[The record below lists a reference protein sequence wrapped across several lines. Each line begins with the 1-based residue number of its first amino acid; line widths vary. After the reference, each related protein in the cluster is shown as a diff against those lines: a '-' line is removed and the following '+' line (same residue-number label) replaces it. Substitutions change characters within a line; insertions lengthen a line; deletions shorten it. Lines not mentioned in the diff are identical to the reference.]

1 METEKLVAQ
10 TWQKSKL
17 FFKALLIG
25 ILILLLLIPSYFVQ
39 ELIQEREQRQKEAYE
54 EVSSKWAGMQTI
66 TGPVLVLPY
75 TEALAN
81 VSGPPTIL
89 RKQAYLLPDKLSI
102 TGQMKPEE
110 RHRGIYQ
117 VMLYS
122 SILNISGQFNE
133 IPLKQLRIDAS
144 NVLWNEAYICINLQ
158 DPRGLKEEMQLKWND
173 SLITLN
179 PSTINNAV
187 MKDAF
192 IAPVNVSPEGNIS
205 FSSQLQF
212 NGSRELQFTPVG
224 KETTVKLTSSWT
236 EPSFTGGQLPEYQVG
251 KDGFSATWKSLSHT
265 RSYPQ
270 SWKET
275 SYNLASASFGTGL
288 FIPVNGY
295 QKTMRSVKYAIL
307 CIVLTFAAFFIIEM
321 VNKKSVHPIQYAL
334 VGAALILFYTL
345 LLSFSEYIGFNFAY
359 ILATIATVGLIGWFI
374 KGVLSSGKLSWL
386 LSLLLVLLYGY
397 IFTILQLQD
406 YSLLLGSI
414 GLFITLGV
422 IMHFS
427 RKIQW

>member
-1 METEKLVAQ
+1 METTVAQ
-10 TWQKSKL
+10 AWQKSKL

-25 ILILLLLIPSYFVQ
+25 ILVLLLLIPAYFVE
-39 ELIQEREQRQKEAYE
+39 ELIKEREQRQKDAYE
-54 EVSSKWAGMQTI
+54 EVSSKWAGSQII

-75 TEALAN
+75 AETVAN

-89 RKQAYLLPDKLSI
+89 RKQAYLLPDKLTI
-102 TGQMKPEE
+102 TGDMKPEE

-122 SILNISGQFNE
+122 STLNISGKFSE

-144 NVLWNEAYICINLQ
+144 SVLWNEAYVCVNLQ

-173 SLITLN
+173 SLVTLN
-179 PSTINNAV
+179 PSAVNNAV

-192 IAPVNVSPEGNIS
+192 IAPVNVSPEGAIS

-212 NGSRELQFTPVG
+212 NGSHELLFTPVG
-224 KETTVKLTSSWT
+224 KETTVKLSSPWK
-236 EPSFTGGQLPEYQVG
+236 EPSFTGVQLPEYQINRE
-251 KDGFSATWKSLSHT
+251 GFSASWKSLSHT

-275 SYNLASASFGTGL
+275 SYDLTNASFGTGL

-334 VGAALILFYTL
+334 VGAALLLFYTL
-345 LLSFSEYIGFNFAY
+345 LLSFSEYIGFNIAY
-359 ILATIATVGLIGWFI
+359 ILATVATVGLIGWFI
-374 KGVLSSGKLSWL
+374 KGVLSSGRLSWL

-422 IMHFS
+422 IMHYS

>member
-1 METEKLVAQ
+1 METTVAQ
-10 TWQKSKL
+10 AWQKSKL

-25 ILILLLLIPSYFVQ
+25 ILVLLLLIPAYFVE
-39 ELIQEREQRQKEAYE
+39 ELIKEREQRQKDAYE
-54 EVSSKWAGMQTI
+54 EVSSKWAGSQII

-75 TEALAN
+75 TETVAN

-89 RKQAYLLPDKLSI
+89 RKQAYLLPDKLTI
-102 TGQMKPEE
+102 TGDMKPEE

-122 SILNISGQFNE
+122 STLNISGKFNE

-144 NVLWNEAYICINLQ
+144 SVLWNEAYVCINLQ

-173 SLITLN
+173 SLVTLN
-179 PSTINNAV
+179 PSAINNAV

-192 IAPVNVSPEGNIS
+192 IAPVNVSSEGAIS

-212 NGSRELQFTPVG
+212 NGSHELLFTPVG
-224 KETTVKLTSSWT
+224 KETTVKLNSTWK
-236 EPSFTGGQLPEYQVG
+236 EPSFTGVQLPEYQIN
-251 KDGFSATWKSLSHT
+251 KDGFSASWKSLSHT

-275 SYNLASASFGTGL
+275 SYDLTNASFGTGL

-334 VGAALILFYTL
+334 VGAALLLFYTL
-345 LLSFSEYIGFNFAY
+345 LLSFSEYIGFNIAY
-359 ILATIATVGLIGWFI
+359 ILATVATVSLIGWFI
-374 KGVLSSGKLSWL
+374 KGVLSSGRLSWL

-422 IMHFS
+422 IMHYS

>member
-1 METEKLVAQ
+1 METTVAQ
-10 TWQKSKL
+10 AWQKSKL

-25 ILILLLLIPSYFVQ
+25 ILVLLLLIPAYFVE
-39 ELIQEREQRQKEAYE
+39 ELIKEREQRQKDAYE
-54 EVSSKWAGMQTI
+54 EVSSKWAGSQII

-75 TEALAN
+75 TETVAN
-81 VSGPPTIL
+81 ISGPPAIL
-89 RKQAYLLPDKLSI
+89 RKQAYLLPDKLTI
-102 TGQMKPEE
+102 TGDMKPEE

-122 SILNISGQFNE
+122 STLNISGKFNE

-144 NVLWNEAYICINLQ
+144 SVLWNEAYVCINLQ

-173 SLITLN
+173 SLVTLN
-179 PSTINNAV
+179 PSAINNAV

-192 IAPVNVSPEGNIS
+192 IAPVNVSPEGAIS
-205 FSSQLQF
+205 FSSLLQF
-212 NGSRELQFTPVG
+212 NGSHELLFSPVG
-224 KETTVKLTSSWT
+224 KETTVKLNSAWK
-236 EPSFTGGQLPEYQVG
+236 EPSFTGGQLPEYQINR
-251 KDGFSATWKSLSHT
+251 DGFSASWKSLSHT

-275 SYNLASASFGTGL
+275 SYDLTNASFGTGL

-334 VGAALILFYTL
+334 VGAALLLFYTL
-345 LLSFSEYIGFNFAY
+345 LLSFSEYIGFNIAY
-359 ILATIATVGLIGWFI
+359 ILATVATVGLIGWFI
-374 KGVLSSGKLSWL
+374 KGVLSSGRLSWL

-422 IMHFS
+422 IMHYS

>member
-25 ILILLLLIPSYFVQ
+25 ILILLLLIPSFFVQ
-39 ELIQEREQRQKEAYE
+39 ELIREREQRQKEAYE
-54 EVSSKWAGMQTI
+54 EVSSKWAGTQTI

-89 RKQAYLLPDKLSI
+89 RKQAYILPDKLSI

-122 SILNISGQFNE
+122 STLNISGQFNE
-133 IPLKQLRIDAS
+133 IPLKQLRIDPS
-144 NVLWNEAYICINLQ
+144 NILWNEAYVCINLQ

-192 IAPVNVSPEGNIS
+192 IAPVNASAEGAIS

-212 NGSRELQFTPVG
+212 NGSRELLFTPVG
-224 KETTVKLTSSWT
+224 KETTVKLTSAWT
-236 EPSFTGGQLPEYQVG
+236 EPSFTGGQLPEYQIG

-270 SWKET
+270 AWKET
-275 SYNLASASFGTGL
+275 SYNLTAASFGSGL

-295 QKTMRSVKYAIL
+295 QKTMRSVKHAIL

-359 ILATIATVGLIGWFI
+359 ILATVATVGLIGWFI

>member
-54 EVSSKWAGMQTI
+54 EVSSKWAGIQTI

-75 TEALAN
+75 TEAVAN
-81 VSGPPTIL
+81 ISGPPTIL

-192 IAPVNVSPEGNIS
+192 IAPVNVSPGGNIS

-224 KETTVKLTSSWT
+224 KETTVKLTSTWT

-359 ILATIATVGLIGWFI
+359 ILATVATVGLIGWFI

>member
-1 METEKLVAQ
+1 METETFVSQ

-25 ILILLLLIPSYFVQ
+25 ILVLLLLIPSYFVQ
-39 ELIQEREQRQKEAYE
+39 ELIREREQRQKDAYE
-54 EVSSKWAGMQTI
+54 EVSSKWAGSQII

-75 TEALAN
+75 TETVTN

-102 TGQMKPEE
+102 TGDMKPEE

-122 SILNISGQFNE
+122 STLNISGKFNE
-133 IPLKQLRIDAS
+133 IPLKQLRINVSD
-144 NVLWNEAYICINLQ
+144 VLWNEAYVCIDLQ

-179 PSTINNAV
+179 PSAINNAV
-187 MKDAF
+187 MKNAF
-192 IAPVNVSPEGNIS
+192 VAPVNVSPEGAIS

-212 NGSRELQFTPVG
+212 NGSHELLFTPVG
-224 KETTVKLTSSWT
+224 KETTVKLNSAWK
-236 EPSFTGGQLPEYQVG
+236 EPSFTGGQLPEYQIS
-251 KDGFSATWKSLSHT
+251 KDGFAASWKSLSHT

-275 SYNLASASFGTGL
+275 SYDLTNASFGAGL

-334 VGAALILFYTL
+334 VGAALLLFYTL
-345 LLSFSEYIGFNFAY
+345 LLSFSEYIGFNLAY
-359 ILATIATVGLIGWFI
+359 ILATAATVGLIGWFI

-422 IMHFS
+422 IMHYS

>member
-1 METEKLVAQ
+1 METTVAQ
-10 TWQKSKL
+10 AWQKSKL

-25 ILILLLLIPSYFVQ
+25 ILVLLLLIPAYFVE
-39 ELIQEREQRQKEAYE
+39 ELIKEREQRQKDAYE
-54 EVSSKWAGMQTI
+54 EVSSKWAGSQII

-75 TEALAN
+75 TETVAN
-81 VSGPPTIL
+81 ISGPPAIL
-89 RKQAYLLPDKLSI
+89 RKQAYLLPDKLTI
-102 TGQMKPEE
+102 TGDMKPEE

-122 SILNISGQFNE
+122 STLNISGKFNE

-144 NVLWNEAYICINLQ
+144 SVLWNEAYVCINLQ

-173 SLITLN
+173 SLVTLN
-179 PSTINNAV
+179 PSAINNAV

-192 IAPVNVSPEGNIS
+192 IAPVNVSPEGAIS
-205 FSSQLQF
+205 FSSRLQF
-212 NGSRELQFTPVG
+212 NGSHELLFTPVG
-224 KETTVKLTSSWT
+224 KETTVKLSSPWK
-236 EPSFTGGQLPEYQVG
+236 EPSFTGVQLPEYQINR
-251 KDGFSATWKSLSHT
+251 DGFSASWKSLSHT

-275 SYNLASASFGTGL
+275 SYDLTNASFGTGL

-334 VGAALILFYTL
+334 VGAALLLFYTL
-345 LLSFSEYIGFNFAY
+345 LLSFSEYIGFNIAY
-359 ILATIATVGLIGWFI
+359 ILATVATVGLIGWFI
-374 KGVLSSGKLSWL
+374 KGVLSSGRLSWL

-422 IMHFS
+422 IMHYS

>member
-1 METEKLVAQ
+1 METTVAQ
-10 TWQKSKL
+10 AWQKSKL

-25 ILILLLLIPSYFVQ
+25 ILVLLLLIPAYFVE
-39 ELIQEREQRQKEAYE
+39 ELIKEREQRQKDAYE
-54 EVSSKWAGMQTI
+54 EVSSKWAGSQII

-75 TEALAN
+75 AETVAN

-89 RKQAYLLPDKLSI
+89 RKQAYLLPDKLTI
-102 TGQMKPEE
+102 TGDMKPEE

-122 SILNISGQFNE
+122 STLNISGKFNE

-144 NVLWNEAYICINLQ
+144 SVLWNEAYVCINLQ

-173 SLITLN
+173 SLVTLN
-179 PSTINNAV
+179 PSAVNNAV

-192 IAPVNVSPEGNIS
+192 IAPVNVSPEGAIS

-212 NGSRELQFTPVG
+212 NGSHELLFTPVG
-224 KETTVKLTSSWT
+224 KETTVKLSSPWK
-236 EPSFTGGQLPEYQVG
+236 EPSFTGVQLPEYQITR
-251 KDGFSATWKSLSHT
+251 DGFSASWKSLSHT

-270 SWKET
+270 LWKET
-275 SYNLASASFGTGL
+275 SYDLTNASFGTGL

-334 VGAALILFYTL
+334 VGAALLLFYTL
-345 LLSFSEYIGFNFAY
+345 LLSFSEYIGFNIAY
-359 ILATIATVGLIGWFI
+359 ILATVATVGLIGWFI
-374 KGVLSSGKLSWL
+374 KGVLSSGRLSWL

-422 IMHFS
+422 IMHYS

>member
-1 METEKLVAQ
+1 METTVAQ
-10 TWQKSKL
+10 AWQKSKL

-25 ILILLLLIPSYFVQ
+25 ILVLLLLIPAYFVE
-39 ELIQEREQRQKEAYE
+39 ELIKEREQRQKDAYE
-54 EVSSKWAGMQTI
+54 EVSSKWAGSQII

-75 TEALAN
+75 AETVAN

-89 RKQAYLLPDKLSI
+89 RKQAYLLPDKLTI
-102 TGQMKPEE
+102 TGDMKPEE

-122 SILNISGQFNE
+122 STLNISGKFNE

-144 NVLWNEAYICINLQ
+144 SVLWNEAYVCINLQ

-173 SLITLN
+173 SLVTLN
-179 PSTINNAV
+179 PSAVNNAV

-192 IAPVNVSPEGNIS
+192 IAPVNVSPEGAIS
-205 FSSQLQF
+205 FSSRLQF
-212 NGSRELQFTPVG
+212 NGSHELLFTPVG
-224 KETTVKLTSSWT
+224 KETTVKLSSPWK
-236 EPSFTGGQLPEYQVG
+236 EPSFTGVQLPEYQITR
-251 KDGFSATWKSLSHT
+251 DGFSASWKSLSHT

-275 SYNLASASFGTGL
+275 SYDLTNASFGTGL

-334 VGAALILFYTL
+334 VGAALLLFYTL
-345 LLSFSEYIGFNFAY
+345 LLSFSEYIGFNIAY
-359 ILATIATVGLIGWFI
+359 ILATVATVGLIGWFI
-374 KGVLSSGKLSWL
+374 KGVLSSGRLSWL

-422 IMHFS
+422 IMHYS

>member
-1 METEKLVAQ
+1 METTVAQ
-10 TWQKSKL
+10 AWQKSKL

-25 ILILLLLIPSYFVQ
+25 ILVLLLLIPAYFVE
-39 ELIQEREQRQKEAYE
+39 ELIKEREQRQKDAYE
-54 EVSSKWAGMQTI
+54 EVSSKWAGSQII

-75 TEALAN
+75 AETVAN

-89 RKQAYLLPDKLSI
+89 RKQAYLLPDKLTI
-102 TGQMKPEE
+102 TGDMKPEE

-122 SILNISGQFNE
+122 STLNISGKFNE

-144 NVLWNEAYICINLQ
+144 SVLWNEAYVCINLQ

-173 SLITLN
+173 SLVTLN
-179 PSTINNAV
+179 PSAVNNAV

-192 IAPVNVSPEGNIS
+192 IAPVNVSPEGAIS

-212 NGSRELQFTPVG
+212 NGSHELLFTPVG
-224 KETTVKLTSSWT
+224 KETTVKLSSPWK
-236 EPSFTGGQLPEYQVG
+236 EPSFTGVQLPEYQITR
-251 KDGFSATWKSLSHT
+251 DGFSASWKSLSHT

-275 SYNLASASFGTGL
+275 SYDLTNASFGTGL

-334 VGAALILFYTL
+334 VGAALLLFYTL
-345 LLSFSEYIGFNFAY
+345 LLSFSEYIGFNIAY
-359 ILATIATVGLIGWFI
+359 ILATVATVGLIGWFI
-374 KGVLSSGKLSWL
+374 KGVLSSGRLSWL

-422 IMHFS
+422 IMHYS

>member
-10 TWQKSKL
+10 TWQKSKF

-122 SILNISGQFNE
+122 STLNISGQFNE
-133 IPLKQLRIDAS
+133 IPLKQLRIDAF

-275 SYNLASASFGTGL
+275 SYNLASASFGSGL

-295 QKTMRSVKYAIL
+295 QKIMRSVKYAIL

-359 ILATIATVGLIGWFI
+359 ILATVATVGLIGWFI

>member
-75 TEALAN
+75 TEAVAN
-81 VSGPPTIL
+81 LSSTPTIL

-122 SILNISGQFNE
+122 STLNISGQFNE

-144 NVLWNEAYICINLQ
+144 NVLWNEAYICINLL

-179 PSTINNAV
+179 PSTVNNAV

-192 IAPVNVSPEGNIS
+192 IAPVNVSPNGNIS

-224 KETTVKLTSSWT
+224 KETTVKLTSPWT

-359 ILATIATVGLIGWFI
+359 ILATVATVGLIGWFI

>member
-1 METEKLVAQ
+1 METTVAQ
-10 TWQKSKL
+10 AWQKSKL

-25 ILILLLLIPSYFVQ
+25 ILVLLLLIPAYFVE
-39 ELIQEREQRQKEAYE
+39 ELIKEREQRQKDAYE
-54 EVSSKWAGMQTI
+54 EVSSKWAGSQII

-75 TEALAN
+75 AEIVAN

-89 RKQAYLLPDKLSI
+89 RKQAYLLPDKLTI
-102 TGQMKPEE
+102 TGDMKPEE

-122 SILNISGQFNE
+122 STLNISGKFSE

-144 NVLWNEAYICINLQ
+144 SVLWNEAYVCVNLQ

-173 SLITLN
+173 SLVTLN
-179 PSTINNAV
+179 PSAVNNAV

-192 IAPVNVSPEGNIS
+192 IAPVNVSPEGAIS

-212 NGSRELQFTPVG
+212 NGSHELLFTPVG
-224 KETTVKLTSSWT
+224 KETTVKLSSPWK
-236 EPSFTGGQLPEYQVG
+236 EPSFTGVQLPEYQINRE
-251 KDGFSATWKSLSHT
+251 GFSASWKSLSHT

-275 SYNLASASFGTGL
+275 SYDLTNASFGTGL

-334 VGAALILFYTL
+334 VGAALLLFYTL
-345 LLSFSEYIGFNFAY
+345 LLSFSEYIGFNIAY
-359 ILATIATVGLIGWFI
+359 ILATVATVGLIGWFI
-374 KGVLSSGKLSWL
+374 KGVLSSGRLSWL

-422 IMHFS
+422 IMHYS

>member
-1 METEKLVAQ
+1 METTVAQ
-10 TWQKSKL
+10 AWQKSKL

-25 ILILLLLIPSYFVQ
+25 ILVLLLLIPAYFVE
-39 ELIQEREQRQKEAYE
+39 ELIKEREQRQKDAYE
-54 EVSSKWAGMQTI
+54 EVSSKWAGSQII

-75 TEALAN
+75 AETVAN

-89 RKQAYLLPDKLSI
+89 RKQAYLLPDKLTI
-102 TGQMKPEE
+102 TGDMKPEE

-122 SILNISGQFNE
+122 STLNISGKFNE

-144 NVLWNEAYICINLQ
+144 SVLWNEAYVCINLQ

-173 SLITLN
+173 SLVTLN
-179 PSTINNAV
+179 PSAVNNAV

-192 IAPVNVSPEGNIS
+192 IAPVNVSPEGAIS

-212 NGSRELQFTPVG
+212 NGSHELLFTPVG
-224 KETTVKLTSSWT
+224 KETTVKLSSPWK
-236 EPSFTGGQLPEYQVG
+236 EPSFTGVQLPEYQITR
-251 KDGFSATWKSLSHT
+251 DGFSASWKSLLHT

-275 SYNLASASFGTGL
+275 SYDLTNASFGTGL

-334 VGAALILFYTL
+334 VGAALLLFYTL
-345 LLSFSEYIGFNFAY
+345 LLSFSEYIGFNIAY
-359 ILATIATVGLIGWFI
+359 ILATVATVGLIGWFI
-374 KGVLSSGKLSWL
+374 KGVLSSGRLSWL

-422 IMHFS
+422 IMHYS

>member
-1 METEKLVAQ
+1 METTVAQ
-10 TWQKSKL
+10 AWQKSKL

-25 ILILLLLIPSYFVQ
+25 ILVLLLLIPAYFVE
-39 ELIQEREQRQKEAYE
+39 ELIKEREQRQKDAYE
-54 EVSSKWAGMQTI
+54 EVSSKWAGSQII

-75 TEALAN
+75 AETVAN

-89 RKQAYLLPDKLSI
+89 RKQAYLLPDKLTI
-102 TGQMKPEE
+102 TGDMKPEE

-122 SILNISGQFNE
+122 STLNISGKFSE

-144 NVLWNEAYICINLQ
+144 SVLWNEAYVCVNLQ

-173 SLITLN
+173 SLVTLN
-179 PSTINNAV
+179 PSAINNAV

-192 IAPVNVSPEGNIS
+192 IAPVNVSPEGAIS

-212 NGSRELQFTPVG
+212 NGSHELLFTPVG
-224 KETTVKLTSSWT
+224 KETTVKLSSPWK
-236 EPSFTGGQLPEYQVG
+236 EPSFTGVQLPEYQINRE
-251 KDGFSATWKSLSHT
+251 GFSASWKSLSHT

-275 SYNLASASFGTGL
+275 SYDLTNASFGTGL

-334 VGAALILFYTL
+334 VGAALLLFYTL
-345 LLSFSEYIGFNFAY
+345 LLSFSEYIGFNIAY
-359 ILATIATVGLIGWFI
+359 ILATVATVGLIGWFI
-374 KGVLSSGKLSWL
+374 KGVLSSGRLSWL

-422 IMHFS
+422 IMHYS

>member
-1 METEKLVAQ
+1 METIVSQ
-10 TWQKSKL
+10 TVQKSKL
-17 FFKALLIG
+17 LFKALIIG
-25 ILILLLLIPSYFVQ
+25 GLVLLLLIPAFFV
-39 ELIQEREQRQKEAYE
+39 ENLIKEREARQKEAFD
-54 EVSSKWAGMQTI
+54 EVSSKWAGPQNI

-75 TEALAN
+75 TETIAN

-89 RKQAYLLPDKLSI
+89 RKQAYVLPDKLSI
-102 TGQMKPEE
+102 QGQMKPEE

-122 SILNISGQFNE
+122 STLNLSGQFNT
-133 IPLKQLRIDAS
+133 IPLKQLRIEAS
-144 NVLWNEAYICINLQ
+144 SVLWNEAYVCIDLL

-173 SLITLN
+173 STVTLS
-179 PSTINNAV
+179 PSTVDNAI
-187 MKDAF
+187 MKKAF
-192 IAPVNVSPEGNIS
+192 TAPVTVPAEGPVS
-205 FSSQLQF
+205 FSAQIQF
-212 NGSRELQFTPVG
+212 NGSRELLFTPVG
-224 KETTVKLTSSWT
+224 KETTVKLTSAWK
-236 EPSFTGGQLPEYQVG
+236 EPSFTGGQLPDYQVNQ
-251 KDGFSATWKSLSHT
+251 DGFTATWKSLSHT
-265 RSYPQ
+265 RSFPQ
-270 SWKET
+270 AWKET
-275 SYNLASASFGTGL
+275 SYNPGSASFGTGL

-321 VNKKSVHPIQYAL
+321 VNKKSVHPFQYAL

-345 LLSFSEYIGFNFAY
+345 LLSFSEYIGFNIAY
-359 ILATIATVGLIGWFI
+359 ILASIATVGLIGWFV
-374 KGVLSSGKLSWL
+374 KGILSSGKLSWL
-386 LSLLLVLLYGY
+386 LSLLLVLLYSY

>member
-54 EVSSKWAGMQTI
+54 EVSSKWAGIQTI

-75 TEALAN
+75 TEAVAN
-81 VSGPPTIL
+81 ISGPPTIL

-192 IAPVNVSPEGNIS
+192 IAPVNVSPGGNIS

-359 ILATIATVGLIGWFI
+359 ILATVATVGLIGWFI

>member
-1 METEKLVAQ
+1 METTIAQ

-25 ILILLLLIPSYFVQ
+25 ILVLLLLIPAYFVQ
-39 ELIQEREQRQKEAYE
+39 ELIKEREQRQKDAYE
-54 EVSSKWAGMQTI
+54 EVSSKWAGSQII

-75 TEALAN
+75 IETVTN
-81 VSGPPTIL
+81 ISGAPSIL
-89 RKQAYLLPDKLSI
+89 RKQAYLLPDKLTI
-102 TGQMKPEE
+102 TGDMKPEE

-122 SILNISGQFNE
+122 STLNISGKYNE

-144 NVLWNEAYICINLQ
+144 SVLWNEAYVCINLQ

-173 SLITLN
+173 SLVTLS
-179 PSTINNAV
+179 PSAINNAV

-192 IAPVNVSPEGNIS
+192 IAPVNVSPEGSVS

-212 NGSRELQFTPVG
+212 NGSHELLFTPVG
-224 KETTVKLTSSWT
+224 KETTVKLNSAWS
-236 EPSFTGGQLPEYQVG
+236 EPSFTGGQLPEYQIN
-251 KDGFSATWKSLSHT
+251 KDGFSASWKSLSHT

-275 SYNLASASFGTGL
+275 SYDLTSASFGAGL

-334 VGAALILFYTL
+334 VGAALLLFYTL
-345 LLSFSEYIGFNFAY
+345 LLSFSEYIGFNIAY
-359 ILATIATVGLIGWFI
+359 ILATIATVSLIGWFI

-422 IMHFS
+422 IMHYS

>member
-122 SILNISGQFNE
+122 STLNISGQFNE

-275 SYNLASASFGTGL
+275 SYNLASASFGSGL

-295 QKTMRSVKYAIL
+295 QKIMRSVKYAIL

-359 ILATIATVGLIGWFI
+359 ILATVATVGLIGWFI

>member
-102 TGQMKPEE
+102 IGQMKPEE

-122 SILNISGQFNE
+122 STLNISGQFNE

-275 SYNLASASFGTGL
+275 SYNLASASFGSGL

-295 QKTMRSVKYAIL
+295 QKIMRSVKYAIL

-359 ILATIATVGLIGWFI
+359 ILATVATVGLIGWFI